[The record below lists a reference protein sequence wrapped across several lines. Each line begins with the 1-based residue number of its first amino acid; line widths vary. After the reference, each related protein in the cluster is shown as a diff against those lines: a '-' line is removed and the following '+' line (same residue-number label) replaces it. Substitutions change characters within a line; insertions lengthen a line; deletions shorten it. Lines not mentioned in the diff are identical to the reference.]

1 MFVDSSVHRGMQP
14 PLKASALALLE
25 RGGEFSTNS
34 RVGSQNNISKWEQ
47 KQQHIEVVRGLKRK
61 PFCVASHAI
70 QTLFA
75 ASALSLIASTSSGVG
90 IAEAAAAAEKQKQQH
105 IEVG

>member
-1 MFVDSSVHRGMQP
+1 MQP

-25 RGGEFSTNS
+25 KGGG
-34 RVGSQNNISKWEQ
+34 GSSAQIPGSDRKTTLASGKQ

-61 PFCVASHAI
+61 HFCVASHAI

-75 ASALSLIASTSSGVG
+75 ACALSRIASTSSGVG
-90 IAEAAAAAEKQKQQH
+90 IAEAAAAAQKQKQQQ